1 MKRSEVYWVN
11 FDPSIGGEIQKTRPA
26 VIVSN
31 DISNRVLNRVQ
42 MVPISSQVTKIY
54 PPEALISLKGKRHK
68 AMADQITTVSKTR
81 LGKYMGLI
89 SADDMLAIDDAI
101 IFQLGIKP

>member
-1 MKRSEVYWVN
+1 
-11 FDPSIGGEIQKTRPA
+11 
-26 VIVSN
+26 
-31 DISNRVLNRVQ
+31 
-42 MVPISSQVTKIY
+42 
-54 PPEALISLKGKRHK
+54 
-68 AMADQITTVSKTR
+68 MADQITTVSKTR